1 MESSAERPHHKGAF
15 VSVHQPSSAPGP
27 VVGNRINEYADK
39 DSIDQIHGE
48 LSTFRH
54 GSGHDGGRRGAEY
67 SLENQEAFDG
77 QSVVD
82 AILSI
87 ASKLKKWGA
96 PTKPPM
102 PNISPKPMN
111 QNRMEPNMKST
122 RFFISTLAV
131 FLVRMNPASHEANPG
146 CMKNTNMAASSI
158 HTVLSPVASSPRPR
172 RLHRRRGGGCHA
184 CILRPKAGGEHK

>member
-15 VSVHQPSSAPGP
+15 VSVHQPSAAPGP
-27 VVGNRINEYADK
+27 VAGNRINEYADK

-48 LSTFRH
+48 PGTFRH
-54 GSGHDGGRRGAEY
+54 GSGHDGGRRSAEY

-82 AILSI
+82 DFVHRLQVE
-87 ASKLKKWGA
+87 KWGA

-131 FLVRMNPASHEANPG
+131 FLVRMNPAST
-146 CMKNTNMAASSI
+146 KRI
-158 HTVLSPVASSPRPR
+158 PVA
-172 RLHRRRGGGCHA
+172 
-184 CILRPKAGGEHK
+184 